1 MDFNLEEFG
10 FSTVEQALVKIDI
23 ISENLDTVEEAKQ
36 VIALLSGLIK
46 RQDELLVCAE
56 KLKTMQE
63 QLIELLKMQN
73 KILQLK
79 INSDI

>member
-46 RQDELLVCAE
+46 SQDELLVCAE

-63 QLIELLKMQN
+63 QLIELLKKFYN
-73 KILQLK
+73 
-79 INSDI
+79 